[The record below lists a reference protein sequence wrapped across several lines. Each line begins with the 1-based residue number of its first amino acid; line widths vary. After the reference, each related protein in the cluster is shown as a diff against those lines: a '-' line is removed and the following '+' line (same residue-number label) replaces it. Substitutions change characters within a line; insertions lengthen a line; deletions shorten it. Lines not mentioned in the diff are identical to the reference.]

1 MLNPDNLSWLKN
13 RIYKQSQRKST
24 LIAVSAQ
31 AVQYGSGLSPS
42 KHAGAAK
49 IAATLLANSGCQV
62 AGSSSTVLDLAGRR
76 GAKSLLGCLV
86 SFHFWHS
93 LNFPSKKYP
102 RTGVKSGEVVY
113 RPN

>member
-31 AVQYGSGLSPS
+31 AVQYGSGLSPG
-42 KHAGAAK
+42 KYAGAAK
-49 IAATLLANSGCQV
+49 IAATLLANSGRQV

-86 SFHFWHS
+86 SFHFWHVLIS
-93 LNFPSKKYP
+93 HRRNTPEQ
-102 RTGVKSGEVVY
+102 G
-113 RPN
+113 